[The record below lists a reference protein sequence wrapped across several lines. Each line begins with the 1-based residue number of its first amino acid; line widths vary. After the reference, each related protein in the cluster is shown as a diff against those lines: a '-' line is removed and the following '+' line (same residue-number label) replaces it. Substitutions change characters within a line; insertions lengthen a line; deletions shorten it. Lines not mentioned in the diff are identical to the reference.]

1 MKYKKFTYL
10 QKNSKLLVTQDFI
23 SICIIMEYQKI
34 TNLICN
40 MLDKV
45 SKFITKKRLK
55 FIINLVM
62 QIIDTNQ
69 VNK

>member
-1 MKYKKFTYL
+1 
-10 QKNSKLLVTQDFI
+10 
-23 SICIIMEYQKI
+23 MEYQKI
-34 TNLICN
+34 TNLIGN

-62 QIIDTNQ
+62 EIIDTNQ

>member
-1 MKYKKFTYL
+1 
-10 QKNSKLLVTQDFI
+10 
-23 SICIIMEYQKI
+23 MEYQKI
-34 TNLICN
+34 TNLIGN

-45 SKFITKKRLK
+45 SKFITRKRLK

-62 QIIDTNQ
+62 EIIDTNQ

>member
-1 MKYKKFTYL
+1 
-10 QKNSKLLVTQDFI
+10 
-23 SICIIMEYQKI
+23 MEYQKI
-34 TNLICN
+34 TNLIGN

-62 QIIDTNQ
+62 EIIDTNQ
-69 VNK
+69 VNR

>member
-1 MKYKKFTYL
+1 
-10 QKNSKLLVTQDFI
+10 
-23 SICIIMEYQKI
+23 MEYQKI
-34 TNLICN
+34 TNLIGN

-55 FIINLVM
+55 FIVNLVM
-62 QIIDTNQ
+62 EIIDTNQ